1 MNKILGA
8 IVFPI
13 VALGLLSSCG
23 GGDDK
28 GQGTSAEAKG
38 GIFLGGVARLN
49 EVESFKSLYP
59 IAINDQV
66 SYHLASQVYEGLVK
80 YNQNDMTLMPGL
92 AYKWEVS
99 EDQTEYTFHLRSGI
113 KFHDDA
119 CFPEG
124 KGRVATA
131 ADFKYCFDLL
141 CSTDPSNSQFDVTF
155 KDRVEGAN
163 ASFESSK
170 AGKKI
175 GVSGVKVVNDSTL
188 SIKLTHANPGFL
200 NILAMPGCYL
210 FAKEAVEKYA
220 ADMRTKAVG
229 TGPFFIENLK
239 EGEVIIMKKNQNYW
253 GVDEHGNKLPY
264 LDGVKWSFIREKK
277 SEILEFKKGNLDM
290 VYRIPVEMFH
300 ELMGDLANAKER
312 KAEFNIVN
320 SPALNTN
327 YYGFNCQSQT
337 FAKKE
342 VRLAFNHAIDR
353 QKIADFTIQ
362 GEGNAAEYGIVPYT
376 ETFEKEGYDYKSV
389 QGYDFNPEK
398 AKEYM
403 KKAGFPDGKGF
414 PKVTLEINS
423 GGGDRNILVAE
434 VVQKMLKENL
444 NVDVEINTVP
454 FAEHIENAQ
463 SAKIDFFRYG
473 WTADYPDPETFLTL
487 FYGKHVPAT
496 MGEKSY
502 INFTRYI
509 NPRFDSLFSASGK
522 IADKKE
528 RYAMLAKA
536 EKIMLEDAP
545 FMPIFYD
552 ENFRLE
558 QLNVRNLPENVMNYI
573 DLTTTYIV
581 PADKLKKK

>member
-1 MNKILGA
+1 MNKFLGA

-13 VALGLLSSCG
+13 VGISLLSSCG
-23 GGDDK
+23 GGEEK
-28 GQGTSAEAKG
+28 GHGTSAEAKG
-38 GIFLGGVARLN
+38 GIYLGGVARLN
-49 EVESFKSLYP
+49 EVESFKSLDP

-66 SYHLASQVYEGLVK
+66 TYHLASQLYEGLIK
-80 YNQNDMTLMPGL
+80 YNQNDMSLLPGI
-92 AYKWEVS
+92 AYKWDVS
-99 EDQTEYTFHLRSGI
+99 EDQTEYTFHLRGGV
-113 KFHDDA
+113 KFNDDP

-124 KGRVATA
+124 KGRVITA
-131 ADFKYCFDLL
+131 KDFKYCFDRL
-141 CSTDPSNSQFDVTF
+141 CSSAPSNNQYLVTF
-155 KDRVEGAN
+155 KDRVVGAN
-163 ASFESSK
+163 ESFDNSV
-170 AGKKI
+170 AGKAS
-175 GVSGVKVVNDSTL
+175 GVSGVKVLNDSTI
-188 SIKLTHANPGFL
+188 SIKLTHPNPGFL

-210 FAKEAVEKYA
+210 YAQEAVAKYG
-220 ADMRTKAVG
+220 ADLRTKAVG

-239 EGEVIIMKKNQNYW
+239 EGEVIIMKKNNKYW

-264 LDGVKWSFIREKK
+264 LEGIKWSFIREKK

-312 KAEFNIVN
+312 KTEFNIVN
-320 SPALNTN
+320 STALNTN

-362 GEGNAAEYGIVPYT
+362 GEGEAAQYGIVPYT
-376 ETFEKEGYDYKSV
+376 ETFEKEGYNYKSIG
-389 QGYDFNPEK
+389 GYDYNPEK
-398 AKEYM
+398 AKELM
-403 KKAGFPDGKGF
+403 KKAGYPDGKGF

-444 NVDVEINTVP
+444 NIDVEINTVP

-463 SAKIDFFRYG
+463 SAKVDFFRYG
-473 WTADYPDPETFLTL
+473 WIADYPDPETFLTL

-502 INFTRYI
+502 INFSRYI
-509 NPRFDSLFSASGK
+509 NPRFDSLFAASGK

-528 RYAMLAKA
+528 RFAMLAKA
-536 EKIMLEDAP
+536 ERIMLEDAP

-558 QLNVRNLPENVMNYI
+558 QLNVRNLPENVMNYM
-573 DLTTTYIV
+573 DLTTTYFI
-581 PADKLKKK
+581 PLDKLKKK